1 MRLLSLGRREES
13 NNETDM
19 MGAGVRDKNS
29 MTFFNVALFTKV
41 KPAHSH

>member
-1 MRLLSLGRREES
+1 MRLLSLGGREES
-13 NNETDM
+13 NETDM

-29 MTFFNVALFTKV
+29 MFFNVALFTKV